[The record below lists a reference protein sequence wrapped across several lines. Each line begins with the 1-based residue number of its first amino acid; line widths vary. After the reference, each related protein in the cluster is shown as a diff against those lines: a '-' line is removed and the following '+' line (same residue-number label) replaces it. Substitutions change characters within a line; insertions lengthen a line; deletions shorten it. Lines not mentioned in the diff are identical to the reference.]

1 MRHVKFLSVTIMLS
15 MIAISTMSWKPFHK
29 HHKVKPVTITA
40 VYDFSTFPNVS
51 GTFTTGG
58 ALSISGTSTMNVHPY
73 NNGTKAHC
81 VVILVTSKGTIT
93 IHQQCNL
100 AANHGRWEIV
110 KGTGCFEDLKGHGS
124 LTMPPNTEA
133 MTGVISRNKESEDHD

>member
-1 MRHVKFLSVTIMLS
+1 MRHIKIFSVAIVLS
-15 MIAISTMSWKPFHK
+15 MIAISTMSWKPFNR

-58 ALSISGTSTMNVHPY
+58 ALSISGTSTMEVHTFD
-73 NNGTKAHC
+73 NNTRAHC
-81 VVILVTSKGTIT
+81 VVLLVTSEGTIT

-100 AANHGRWEIV
+100 AGNYGKWEIIS
-110 KGTGCFEDLKGHGS
+110 GTGEYEDLKGRGT

-133 MTGVISRNKESEDHD
+133 MTGVIYGHRDRDDDE